1 MRVAANRRNTFDSE
15 IEWLDGE
22 ASRFKERHDEA
33 AQAAINVQTN
43 VIFLGKLAQRYD
55 VILASVREIDR

>member
-15 IEWLDGE
+15 IEWLDGK

-43 VIFLGKLAQRYD
+43 VVFLGKLAQCYD
-55 VILASVREIDR
+55 IVLTPVREIDR